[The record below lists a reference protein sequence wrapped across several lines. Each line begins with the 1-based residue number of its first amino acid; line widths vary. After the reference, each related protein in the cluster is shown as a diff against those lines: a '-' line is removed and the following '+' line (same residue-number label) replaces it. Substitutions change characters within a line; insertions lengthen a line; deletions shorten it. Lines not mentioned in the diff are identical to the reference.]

1 MMQFHVPDGGAHVS
15 EESFGEVVKSFP
27 VSVGVVVAVAKAAV
41 VAAVVERG
49 GLTNQ
54 FHCFQ
59 FLQFL
64 LFFIVFQ
71 CVFRAFH
78 CFPMQGFS

>member
-49 GLTNQ
+49 GFTNQ
-54 FHCFQ
+54 
-59 FLQFL
+59 LGS
-64 LFFIVFQ
+64 V
-71 CVFRAFH
+71 RA
-78 CFPMQGFS
+78 C